1 MYAGMEIS
9 GSPFARGDQIYER
22 ASGFT
27 TEVARLAN
35 CVDQVTQRVIVNLI
49 LRVIQN

>member
-1 MYAGMEIS
+1 MYAGREIS
-9 GSPFARGDQIYER
+9 GSPLARGDQIYKR